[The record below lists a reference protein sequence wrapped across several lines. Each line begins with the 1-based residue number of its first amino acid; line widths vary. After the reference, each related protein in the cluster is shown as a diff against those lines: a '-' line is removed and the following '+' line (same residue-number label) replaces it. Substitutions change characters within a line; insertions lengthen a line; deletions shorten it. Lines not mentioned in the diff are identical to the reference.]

1 MKKILFLAL
10 MAMLGMQQVDAQ
22 RKVVM
27 HVLLNRW

>member
-22 RKVVM
+22 RKSGNA
-27 HVLLNRW
+27 HTPE